1 MSIDNI
7 PSDFGCFITATHNY
21 GGYYGVIPNV
31 QYGEFKALIFRDS
44 TNASLSNV
52 SVSGKIYY
60 VSK

>member
-1 MSIDNI
+1 MLIDNI

-21 GGYYGVIPNV
+21 GAYYGVIPSV
-31 QYGEFKALIFRDS
+31 QYGEFKSLISRDS